1 MAAESALHFALKTIG
16 RSTRGGRK
24 PCDLLTAARHNLR
37 EIQAEL
43 GANGHINSQRMGDN
57 VTLLG
62 PDTAAKVQAQAD
74 GLLATVDTSR
84 LKRDHVQA
92 IEVLF
97 SLPLGALIE
106 PIGYFTKCL
115 AWVRVA
121 LPLPVLSAV
130 MHMDEAAPHM
140 HALLLPMKDGKHVGG
155 ALIDLEAIKRLRESF
170 FQKVAGPA
178 GLKRTG
184 AKVRGQVKQW
194 AIAAVLARCEA
205 MGLPSAMG
213 PLWADYRASIEREPT
228 PHLLAL
234 GIDVNAIRPDASKAI
249 APDPSA
255 IALPARAMDLEND
268 GQKAEEQ
275 SCVALVLPTTTLSGA
290 TAASMTAAS
299 PTKAPPG
306 CAPSGCVDPGPGD
319 LVGGEPAT
327 SQLMQVRNGN
337 AERMK
342 SAESAVERAM
352 ALHRYK
358 PSTKLEADVSRYYD
372 DGLTRERDEFCQDTT
387 TWDD

>member
-1 MAAESALHFALKTIG
+1 MAAERVLHFALKTIG

-84 LKRDHVQA
+84 LKCDHVQA

-97 SLPLGALIE
+97 SLPLGAPIE
-106 PIGYFTKCL
+106 PLGYFTKCL
-115 AWVRVA
+115 AWVRIA

-130 MHMDEAAPHM
+130 IHMDEAAPHM

-155 ALIDLEAIKRLRESF
+155 ALIDLEATKRLRESF

-228 PHLLAL
+228 PQLLAL
-234 GIDVNAIRPDASKAI
+234 DIDVNAIRPGASKAI

-255 IALPARAMDLEND
+255 IALPTRAMGLEND

-275 SCVALVLPTTTLSGA
+275 SCVALVRPTTTLSGS

-306 CAPSGCVDPGPGD
+306 CARCGCVDPGPGD
-319 LVGGEPAT
+319 LVGGEAAT

-337 AERMK
+337 TE
-342 SAESAVERAM
+342 
-352 ALHRYK
+352 
-358 PSTKLEADVSRYYD
+358 
-372 DGLTRERDEFCQDTT
+372 C
-387 TWDD
+387 